1 MYFFCGL
8 IIVNFFRGEGG
19 GVISAKLNNQRFIKG
34 RFLQASSTIFGVTIF
49 ILITK
54 KLNTLMTLKNFSYVS
69 KEVAILRNFRQR
81 AVLSLRVQETL
92 KSVLLLLHFLLYNN
106 NNF

>member
-1 MYFFCGL
+1 
-8 IIVNFFRGEGG
+8 
-19 GVISAKLNNQRFIKG
+19 
-34 RFLQASSTIFGVTIF
+34 
-49 ILITK
+49 
-54 KLNTLMTLKNFSYVS
+54 MTLKNFSYVS

-81 AVLSLRVQETL
+81 AVLNLRVQETL